1 MTKNLMNKIFVREE
15 DELIPVG
22 HGIDHHDANNSK
34 QAIRSS

>member
-1 MTKNLMNKIFVREE
+1 MNKIFVREE